1 MTVILA
7 VCVAVTVAVAMYLLL
22 SRELKGIAMGVFLI
36 GHSANLV
43 ILAMS
48 RSPVITAADG
58 SKSLKLPPILG
69 YGEDATAPL
78 TNMVDPLPQALIL
91 TAIVI
96 SFGVMGFLLALIVV
110 TGRVTGTLDLE
121 DFDDNPEGVDP
132 ERQAFSARWNAPI
145 PDPALNNPHPSA
157 RASGRPEEIATP

>member
-48 RSPVITAADG
+48 RSPVITTAEG

-69 YGEDATAPL
+69 YGEDAADPL
-78 TNMVDPLPQALIL
+78 SNMVDPLPQALIL

-145 PDPALNNPHPSA
+145 PDPTLNNPHPSA